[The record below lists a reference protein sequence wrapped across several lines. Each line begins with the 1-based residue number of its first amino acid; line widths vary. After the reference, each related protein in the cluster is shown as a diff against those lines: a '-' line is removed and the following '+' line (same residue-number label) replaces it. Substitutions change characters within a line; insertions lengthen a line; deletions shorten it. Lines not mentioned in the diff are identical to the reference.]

1 MNEKQVLSAL
11 GDLTNGALNYYQA
24 TQTVMVR
31 DNLIRN
37 YIELLQKQNTD
48 LKDNWNKL
56 KEYISNNNRYFE
68 KEDLEMVSNALNGL
82 DVLDKMQEIEGG
94 MNE

>member
-1 MNEKQVLSAL
+1 MNEDKFEISVNQEDVQNIINCYEK
-11 GDLTNGALNYYQA
+11 D
-24 TQTVMVR
+24 
-31 DNLIRN
+31 IK
-37 YIELLQKQNTD
+37 YIEQ

-82 DVLDKMQEIEGG
+82 DVLDKMQEIEGR